1 MRGRESKDP
10 RSKQWGISY
19 RAFRDHWILLLLKV
33 NEKVFARSEVREIP
47 YIDPVRDLKTQF
59 QQGITQHKA
68 RKNKEFKLVLPF
80 REPVIQKQFFD
91 NLEELNELSDWE
103 TIEPEVKGVAMEV
116 PDNGP

>member
-80 REPVIQKQFFD
+80 REPVIQKQPHTEA
-91 NLEELNELSDWE
+91 NIS
-103 TIEPEVKGVAMEV
+103 PEGKIKTSEDVARRLR
-116 PDNGP
+116 